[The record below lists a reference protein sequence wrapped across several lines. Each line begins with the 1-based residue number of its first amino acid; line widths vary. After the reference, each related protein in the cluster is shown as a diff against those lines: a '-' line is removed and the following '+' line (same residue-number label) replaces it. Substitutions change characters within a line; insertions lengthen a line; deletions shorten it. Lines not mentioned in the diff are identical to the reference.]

1 MARLALSTIGVKLG
15 VQIESTSGVK
25 PSAFK
30 MLPNCKNIGGSSNEA
45 DTIDVTPLEADSRQ
59 YVAGLGNSGGSK
71 EITFGLD
78 PQAAIID
85 EWQAI
90 RTAAQAA
97 RANNLACWGEVWFPN
112 VPKAYYFTFEAG
124 LVPLSDVSVAT
135 AAELA
140 ISNVVNEEKGWLTAV
155 EPLESTVINGVTGAT
170 GAT

>member
-1 MARLALSTIGVKLG
+1 MARLALSTIGVKFG
-15 VQIESTSGVK
+15 VQIETTSGTK
-25 PSAFK
+25 PTAFHQI
-30 MLPNCKNIGGSSNEA
+30 PNCKNVGGSSNEA
-45 DTIDVTPLEADSRQ
+45 DTIDVTPLEAYSRQ

-85 EWQAI
+85 DWEAL

-112 VPKAYYFTFEAG
+112 VPKAYYFTFEPG

-140 ISNVVNEEKGWLTAV
+140 ISNVVNEEKGWLAAV
-155 EPLESTVINGVTGAT
+155 EPSESTPINGAT